1 MKINLQI
8 LDEQTQK
15 FLFEKSVNIP
25 FIPRK
30 EEKFVH
36 QDKQSH
42 NNVYQVHDVF
52 YSENNVEILLIK
64 IATVPEYYQSLGLHL
79 F

>member
-8 LDEQTQK
+8 LDKPTQK
-15 FLFEKSVNIP
+15 FVFEKSVDIT

-30 EEKFVH
+30 DEKFVH
-36 QDKQSH
+36 QDKEGH
-42 NNVYQVHDVF
+42 NYVYQVHDVF
-52 YSENNVEILLIK
+52 YSENNVEILLTK
-64 IATVPEYYQSLGLHL
+64 IATVPEYHQSLGLHL